1 MNFPPDFAWGVATS
15 SYQIEGAALEEG
27 RGECIWHRFAHT
39 PGTIADGSTGDVACD
54 HYHRYRQDVALM
66 AGLGLT
72 AYRFSISW
80 PRVLPAG
87 TGALNPAG
95 LDFYDRLVDE
105 LLAHHLQPFVTLYH
119 WDLPQALQDKGG
131 WENPDSVVWFADYA
145 ALMAQR
151 LGDRVKHWITHNE
164 PWVMSFLGNYLGRHA
179 PGKRDLAAAY
189 TVAHH
194 VLLSHGAAVPRIRQ
208 AAPDA
213 QVGITLY
220 LCYVEPASNSD
231 ADRQAAQRHDGYVNR
246 WFLDAVFKGH
256 YPQDM
261 VSLVEPAL
269 SRIDPAA
276 IRAAAVPLDFLG
288 INYYTR
294 NLIAASDEVPFR
306 THEVRPTGQPC
317 TAMGWEVYPEGLRAL
332 LVRVWQEYGPR
343 AIYIT
348 ENGAAY
354 DDPDVAGGIL
364 EDPQRVRYYQ
374 LHLEACAAALA
385 EGVPLKGYFAWS
397 LLDNFEWAEGY
408 RKRFGLVHVNYQTQA
423 RTLKR
428 SALFYRDFIAAQRAA
443 AR

>member
-1 MNFPPDFAWGVATS
+1 MAFPRDFAWGVATA
-15 SYQIEGAALEEG
+15 SYQIEGAALEDG
-27 RGECIWHRFAHT
+27 RGECIWHRFSHT

-54 HYHRYRQDVALM
+54 HYHRYRQDVTLM
-66 AGLGLT
+66 AELGLT

-87 TGALNPAG
+87 TGAINPAG

-105 LLAHHLQPFVTLYH
+105 LLAHRIQPFVTLYH
-119 WDLPQALQDKGG
+119 WDLPQALQDRGG
-131 WENPDSVVWFADYA
+131 WENPDSVAWFADYA

-164 PWVMSFLGNYLGRHA
+164 PWVVSFLGNYLGIHA

-194 VLLSHGAAVPRIRQ
+194 LLLSHGAAVPVIRQ

-220 LCYVEPASNSD
+220 LCQVEPASDSA

-246 WFLDAVFKGH
+246 WFLDAVFKGS

-261 VSLVEPAL
+261 VTLVEPAL
-269 SRIDPAA
+269 QRIDPAA

-294 NLIAASDEVPFR
+294 NLIAASETGPFY
-306 THEVRPTGQPC
+306 TQEVRPAGRPY

-332 LVRVWQEYGPR
+332 LVRVWRDYAPR

-354 DDPDVAGGIL
+354 DDPDVAEGIV
-364 EDPQRVRYYQ
+364 EDPQRVHYYQ
-374 LHLEACAAALA
+374 LHLDACAAALA

-397 LLDNFEWAEGY
+397 LIDNFEWAEGY
-408 RKRFGLVHVNYQTQA
+408 RKRFGLVHVNYQTQV

-428 SALFYRDFIAAQRAA
+428 SALFYRDFIAAQRAGSQ
-443 AR
+443 